1 MIGLDTNVLIRY
13 LTRDDEHQWMQ
24 AVEII
29 QKNEQCFVTNIVLCE
44 IVWVL
49 RGKPYNVNKD
59 EILTT
64 IETMLQSPVF
74 EFEHRSIV
82 YQALQ
87 RTKRGRADFSDYLIG
102 ALAHQAGCNKT
113 VTFDR
118 KLQAEEEFHCLG

>member
-1 MIGLDTNVLIRY
+1 
-13 LTRDDEHQWMQ
+13 MQ

-49 RGKPYNVNKD
+49 RGKPYNFNKD